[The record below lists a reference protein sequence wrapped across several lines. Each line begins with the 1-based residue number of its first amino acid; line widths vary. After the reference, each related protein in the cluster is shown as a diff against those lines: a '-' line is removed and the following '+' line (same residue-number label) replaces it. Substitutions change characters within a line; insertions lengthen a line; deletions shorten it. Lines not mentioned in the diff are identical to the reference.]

1 MAQPRSTEDPGGA
14 EAAPEEVLL
23 PRFDVSDTVAREVD
37 ADGDVAWSALLD
49 IDLIALGR
57 SHPLVGALGAMRALP
72 ELVVGLAKGEGLPPR
87 PEGLSL
93 RSMAAESPVAD
104 GDWILLSEGP
114 REIALGL
121 VGRFWR
127 PVIEYERVAAADF
140 RRVRRAGMGEDRLR
154 AVCDPA
160 QRRAHP
166 TSRHHANRD
175 DGRGGQTALSSL
187 LDRRRRLGR
196 PSARGGPPRRRR
208 RDRRGLRSRVS
219 PSRPP
224 GSLSLHP
231 HHRDGR

>member
-1 MAQPRSTEDPGGA
+1 MAQPRTTEHPGGA
-14 EAAPEEVLL
+14 EPAPEEALL

-49 IDLIALGR
+49 TDLIALGK

-93 RSMAAESPVAD
+93 RSMAAEPSAAD
-104 GDWILLSEGP
+104 GDWILLSEGR

-140 RRVRRAGMGEDRLR
+140 REFEEPGWAKTVYALS
-154 AVCDPA
+154 AIPL
-160 QRRAHP
+160 
-166 TSRHHANRD
+166 S
-175 DGRGGQTALSSL
+175 DGRTQLRGTMRTATTDEAARRHFRRYWTVGVGSGAHLLVAAL
-187 LDRRRRLGR
+187 LDAAAETAEG
-196 PSARGGPPRRRR
+196 
-208 RDRRGLRSRVS
+208 
-219 PSRPP
+219 
-224 GSLSLHP
+224 
-231 HHRDGR
+231 